1 MAVRRISDLPNL
13 NAQYEDVDNTKCLIE
28 VSYSAQDNVYQSFY
42 STLDEIKNYIDIN
55 IDNLPK
61 ASKSQYGIVK
71 IGNNIDVDDGV
82 ISIPHAT
89 STTVGVIRAC
99 GASDYIGINDEGN
112 LIKANNPSGGG
123 GSVNY
128 QSIIDMI
135 YPVGSLW
142 ISTKANAQPPGY
154 DSTGSVRSDITITWQ
169 KLTGNYSLWNT
180 NDTSEVGKVINGSL
194 PFPDFTCESG
204 GNHRHG
210 MMINVSSGS
219 FDDSAQT
226 PGRALTNVSITAPQA
241 PAIDSGSYVRME
253 NCVKA
258 NVVTIDKYNNKGVK
272 QKTSYG
278 AITGSTEQRIIALK
292 TLLDK
297 GKLNDKS
304 SINLY
309 SIQYSFNAVL
319 PDADDLTYDDVQNAK
334 TWAEWLIQ
342 KNSSLNHM
350 GEAGAHTHT
359 LNVDI
364 TGSAYR
370 AKTDNKTIVRPT
382 SIRVN
387 IWKRTA

>member
-13 NAQYEDVDNTKCLIE
+13 SAQYENVDNTKCLIE
-28 VSYSAQDNVYQSFY
+28 VSYSARNNVYQSFY
-42 STLDEIKNYIDIN
+42 STLDEIKNYINIDID
-55 IDNLPK
+55 IDNLQK

-71 IGNNIDVDDGV
+71 VGDNIDVESGDNAGL

-89 STTVGVIRAC
+89 DSKAGVIKTC
-99 GASDYIGINDEGN
+99 GASPYVGVDANGN
-112 LIKANNPSGGG
+112 LIPKSSPSGGG
-123 GSVNY
+123 GLTEKE
-128 QSIIDMI
+128 IIDLI

-142 ISTKANAQPPGY
+142 FSESSSAIPPRQGHNNVRWIRISKNC
-154 DSTGSVRSDITITWQ
+154 SVWITE
-169 KLTGNYSLWNT
+169 
-180 NDTSEVGKVINGSL
+180 NDSEVGKDIAGSL
-194 PFPDFTCESG
+194 PFPDFTCESD

-210 MMINVSSGS
+210 MMINVSGGS

-253 NCVKA
+253 NWVKTHDIT
-258 NVVTIDKYNNKGVK
+258 TIDKYNNKGVK

-278 AITGSTEQRIIALK
+278 AITGTESQRISALK

-304 SINLY
+304 SITLY

-319 PDADDLTYDDVQNAK
+319 PNTDDLTYDDVQNAK

-342 KNSSLNHM
+342 KDSSLNHM

-359 LNVDI
+359 LNVDT

-382 SIRVN
+382 SIGVAV
-387 IWKRTA
+387 WKRTA